1 MIGVLAALWAA
12 VELSLGTTLHALRV
26 PFRGAFLT
34 LLSLILMFA
43 VRYIIPRR
51 GSVLALGFTTAMVRW
66 LLGGGFAPQI
76 SLAITLEALL
86 VEIGLGPV
94 RIEKI
99 PPFRAALGGALALGY
114 TAVHPVLLWGV
125 LLGGAHGIALPHSA
139 WAVALLFGTIL
150 LHMVVGGIG
159 GVWLLKVSERLL
171 NLTAPIGWW
180 ADKEG
185 GFHSSDSRA
194 SLQEAEK
201 FDQER
206 SGEHENKPE

>member
-12 VELSLGTTLHALRV
+12 VELSLGTTLHALHV

-34 LLSLILMFA
+34 LLSLIWMYA

-51 GSVLALGFTTAMVRW
+51 GSVLALGLTTAMVRW

-114 TAVHPVLLWGV
+114 TSVHRVLLWGV
-125 LLGGAHGIALPHSA
+125 LLGGAQGIAVPHGG
-139 WAVALLFGTIL
+139 WALALFAGSIL
-150 LHMVVGGIG
+150 LHMIVGGVG
-159 GVWLLKVSERLL
+159 GVWLLKVTEKFLY
-171 NLTAPIGWW
+171 LTTPIGGWLY
-180 ADKEG
+180 KEG
-185 GFHSSDSRA
+185 GFHPKNLEA
-194 SLQEAEK
+194 SVKKRECFNQGGLG
-201 FDQER
+201 DYER
-206 SGEHENKPE
+206 KPD